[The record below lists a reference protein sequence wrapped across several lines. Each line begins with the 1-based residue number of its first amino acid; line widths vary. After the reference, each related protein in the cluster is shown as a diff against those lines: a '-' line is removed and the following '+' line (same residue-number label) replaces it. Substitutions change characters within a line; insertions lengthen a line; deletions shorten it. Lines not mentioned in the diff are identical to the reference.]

1 MTSKYPI
8 YLGASRNSTAENDSE
23 NSDEGAVGGLFRM
36 KNQTKNVKDQ
46 VMHECDSSKIIVQDT
61 REWQEILADIKDC
74 FVTGKWTETEDA
86 EALLQLDDQDDGR
99 FLVEWFRQQNQPIR
113 WILSKQSVNKLLSSL
128 KPVLFNNQ
136 LLDEVFVISEIIGN
150 W

>member
-1 MTSKYPI
+1 
-8 YLGASRNSTAENDSE
+8 
-23 NSDEGAVGGLFRM
+23 
-36 KNQTKNVKDQ
+36 
-46 VMHECDSSKIIVQDT
+46 MHECDSSKIIVQDT

-74 FVTGKWTETEDA
+74 FVTGKWNETEDA